1 MKVEEDIVKPIK
13 ATVTTATGSVDGA
26 VAFVGKFLSL
36 SLLFGLAYYKL
47 TDAAAFSAAN
57 MAASPLHSS
66 TAELAKPLCS
76 LLCTPA
82 SGVVNLLC
90 GLGLLFNVQTKWA
103 ATAFIVESS
112 LVAALAYVPAYFLG
126 GQNPITMLL
135 MTMVFAV
142 IANLKPQSA
151 FA

>member
-1 MKVEEDIVKPIK
+1 MGRTSEREQKTDYN
-13 ATVTTATGSVDGA
+13 
-26 VAFVGKFLSL
+26 
-36 SLLFGLAYYKL
+36 GLE
-47 TDAAAFSAAN
+47 
-57 MAASPLHSS
+57 MA
-66 TAELAKPLCS
+66 
-76 LLCTPA
+76 TPA
-82 SGVVNLLC
+82 NPT
-90 GLGLLFNVQTKWA
+90 NVQTKWA